1 MMEENGHRRSAC
13 RKTPNQ
19 PGCTP
24 KFWNVVNKSP
34 LTRVRIIGR
43 AAENLTIWYLRQRGW
58 RILSHNYASRH
69 GEIDIIAYRHG
80 ADLPDYP
87 TIAFVE
93 VKCRTRSDVLAPA
106 LSVSSAKRRKINA
119 TIRDWI
125 GLHPRLKAVYRR
137 DIASVWIER
146 RRLPS
151 IRYFPA
157 AFTDGD
163 PYGW

>member
-1 MMEENGHRRSAC
+1 MMEVNERRRSAC

-19 PGCTP
+19 PGCAP
-24 KFWNVVNKSP
+24 KSWKLVNKSP
-34 LTRVRIIGR
+34 LTRIRMIGR
-43 AAENLTIWYLRQRGW
+43 AAENLTIWYLRLRGW

-69 GEIDIIAYRHG
+69 GEIDIIAQKQG
-80 ADLPDYP
+80 ADLPGYP
-87 TIAFVE
+87 TVAFVE
-93 VKCRTRSDVLAPA
+93 VKCRTRSDALSPA
-106 LSVSSAKRRKINA
+106 LSVSSGKRRRINA

-125 GLHPRLKAVYRR
+125 GQHPRLRAVYRR

-146 RRLPS
+146 HRLPS
-151 IRYFPA
+151 IRYFQA